1 MLFKALDI
9 PEHLITA
16 LKHSR
21 RGCVGETNVDEKLID
36 QSRDGF
42 IPDDPALGCYISC
55 ILNQF
60 GMIDD
65 DESIIWDKV
74 LHLLPPS
81 NLETATYV
89 TRECKTICKL
99 TPFLH

>member
-1 MLFKALDI
+1 MDI
-9 PEHLITA
+9 PAHLVTG

-21 RGCVGETNVDEKLID
+21 RGCVAETNVDEKLID

-60 GMIDD
+60 GMFDD
-65 DESIIWDKV
+65 DGSIIWDKV

-99 TPFLH
+99 TLFLH